1 MLTAFESS
9 HFQGEPSDES
19 SDEAPLLFSPLTSPS
34 CQENCQELDMMD
46 HCHVNE
52 PKREKNKKVGGDS
65 ALASLDFTKIGFHQ
79 EN

>member
-1 MLTAFESS
+1 MLTAFKTS
-9 HFQGEPSDES
+9 HLQGDPSDES

-52 PKREKNKKVGGDS
+52 PKREKNKKVVGMIQVLDS
-65 ALASLDFTKIGFHQ
+65 I
-79 EN
+79 